1 MKKNLF
7 VFGAMLLALFSY
19 AGTSNIAVVDLE
31 KVFREYYKS
40 KIAEDQIRRQ
50 AGAYRSY
57 LERLNTQ
64 LKEAQTNAA
73 NARADALNLGLS
85 ATERTKAEQR
95 AAAAIRAVSEKRA
108 EIELY
113 SSGRAKDMQKLEA
126 DKRNEI
132 MSDIRAELRR
142 RAAAGGYD
150 FVFDVSGKTT
160 NNQPAIL
167 LYPEKHDLTREVINS
182 LNRGATG
189 KTGKR

>member
-85 ATERTKAEQR
+85 AT
-95 AAAAIRAVSEKRA
+95 
-108 EIELY
+108 
-113 SSGRAKDMQKLEA
+113 
-126 DKRNEI
+126 
-132 MSDIRAELRR
+132 
-142 RAAAGGYD
+142 
-150 FVFDVSGKTT
+150 
-160 NNQPAIL
+160 
-167 LYPEKHDLTREVINS
+167 
-182 LNRGATG
+182 
-189 KTGKR
+189 